1 MGETFGVALK
11 RMRGE
16 MSLRQLQSRTNYSA
30 AYLSELER
38 GRKQPTLRVAQR
50 CDEALGAKGRLAA
63 LAKKA
68 AAPEA
73 APEITQVHPAV
84 ASNVHVAVKK
94 RDDGLGQVP
103 IKELAMTAEES
114 AQFIR
119 RAGATANAELI
130 EQLSD
135 EVRALA
141 VDFVKRPPY
150 AVFEPIAK
158 LRREVFTI
166 LDGHVRPEYLSDLYL
181 LAGQLTGLLAHASAD
196 LGQPQIADAH
206 ARTAWMCAD
215 LSGQN
220 ALRAYVRWIQSNIA
234 YWSGDYARAA
244 ETARSG
250 QQYLSDGSGMLRL
263 ASQEAR
269 SWAACGEAEQVM
281 RALQAAQEARDSL
294 PNRAGEA
301 GVFWFNPGKA
311 AYYAAEAWLALG
323 SQANARRALI
333 DAAEAS
339 ALLTSEDEPCPEL
352 VAAAHLDLVQ
362 AHLALEEVEAVY
374 DRLPQVLDL
383 PAERRTVPVVE
394 RVGKIGRGLATERF
408 DTSVTAADLRERI
421 ALFMAYP
428 ATRELEG

>member
-1 MGETFGVALK
+1 MSETFGTAL
-11 RMRGE
+11 RRLRGDV
-16 MSLRQLQSRTNYSA
+16 SLRQLQKRTNYSA

-38 GRKQPTLRVAQR
+38 GVKKPTMKVAQR
-50 CDEALGAKGRLAA
+50 CDDALHADGLLTA
-63 LAKKA
+63 L
-68 AAPEA
+68 
-73 APEITQVHPAV
+73 VHIATPTYIHDAV
-84 ASNVHVAVKK
+84 ET

-119 RAGATANAELI
+119 RAGATANGELI

-150 AVFEPIAK
+150 AMFRPIAD
-158 LRREVFTI
+158 LRREVLEI

-196 LGQPQIADAH
+196 LGQPAVADAH

-215 LSGQN
+215 LAGHN
-220 ALRAYVRWIQSNIA
+220 PLRAYVRWIQSNIA
-234 YWSGDYARAA
+234 YWSGDYLRAA
-244 ETARSG
+244 ETAHRGQEHATSG
-250 QQYLSDGSGMLRL
+250 SSRLRL

-269 SWAACGEAEQVM
+269 SWAAYGDAEAVG
-281 RALQAAQEARDSL
+281 RALQVAQAARDALS
-294 PNRAGEA
+294 NRATEA

-323 SQANARRALI
+323 TQANARRALVE
-333 DAAEAS
+333 ATEAS
-339 ALLTSEDEPCPEL
+339 ALLTAEDEPCPEL
-352 VAAAHLDLVQ
+352 VAAAHLDLVS
-362 AHLALEEVEAVY
+362 AHLALDEAEAVY
-374 DRLPQVLDL
+374 DRLPEVLDL

-394 RVGKIGRGLATERF
+394 RVSKIGRGLAAERF
-408 DTSVTAADLRERI
+408 ATSVACSDLRERI

-428 ATRELEG
+428 ATRELAG

>member
-1 MGETFGVALK
+1 MGETFGAAL
-11 RMRGE
+11 RRLRGE
-16 MSLRQLQSRTNYSA
+16 MSLRQLQSRTQYSA
-30 AYLSELER
+30 SYLSELER
-38 GRKQPTLRVAQR
+38 GIKTPTTKVAER
-50 CDEALGAKGRLAA
+50 CDEALGADGSLARLAHTSTA
-63 LAKKA
+63 RN
-68 AAPEA
+68 
-73 APEITQVHPAV
+73 I
-84 ASNVHVAVKK
+84 HVAVKK
-94 RDDGLGQVP
+94 RDDGVGQVP

-119 RAGATANAELI
+119 RAGTSASAELI

-135 EVRALA
+135 EVRSLA
-141 VDFVKRPPY
+141 IDFVKRPPY

-158 LRREVFTI
+158 LRREVFSI
-166 LDGHVRPEYLSDLYL
+166 LDSHVRPEYLSDLYL

-196 LGQPQIADAH
+196 LGQPLIADAH

-215 LSGQN
+215 LAGHN
-220 ALRAYVRWIQSNIA
+220 PLRAYVRWIQSNIA
-234 YWSGDYARAA
+234 YWSGDYSRAA
-244 ETARSG
+244 ETAQAG
-250 QQYLSDGSGMLRL
+250 QRYSSAGSSKLRL

-269 SWAACGEAEQVM
+269 SWAALGDAQQVT
-281 RALQAAQEARDSL
+281 RALQVAQSARDNL
-294 PNRAGEA
+294 PARPTEA

-339 ALLTSEDEPCPEL
+339 ALLTAEDDPCPEL
-352 VAAAHLDLVQ
+352 VAAAHLDLVS
-362 AHLALEEVEAVY
+362 AHLALEEVEAVF
-374 DRLPQVLDL
+374 DQLPQVLDL

-394 RVGKIGRGLATERF
+394 RVNKIGRGLEGDRF
-408 DTSVTAADLRERI
+408 DSSVTAADLRERI